1 MTNFQKAFCVFLS
14 LCFVT
19 VLAFLPE
26 PFFLRGNFYRQIPLY
41 DFLEKEAW
49 SDEVETDEE
58 TSQLIMKK
66 NAEYLAER
74 VQEENHAGA
83 PSETPAPS
91 VTPMQEAKLSQ
102 EPTKAPS
109 VTGLPSPEPSEQP
122 LPSPAPEAAKEASVQ
137 PHPLIDVS
145 PEALA
150 NPDYF
155 KGEFFIED
163 KNVSVK
169 EGLLNAARFLEKDMT
184 LKQDASAPQILIYH
198 SHSQEAFIDSRQ
210 GKAEDT
216 IVGVGDYLKSI
227 LEEKYGYHVVHVKE
241 TFDIAGGVEDRSMA
255 YDYARDYLEPFLE
268 ENPSIEVII
277 DLHRDGV
284 SEERH
289 LVTEINGKP
298 TAQIMFFNGVSR
310 TVSQGDVSYLPNPY
324 IEDNLAFSFQL
335 EYQSALYY
343 PDFYR
348 GIYLAGLRYNLH
360 LRPKSV
366 LLEAGA
372 QTNTVQE
379 VKNAMEP
386 FADILNRV
394 LKGK

>member
-14 LCFVT
+14 LCFAA
-19 VLAFLPE
+19 VLVFLPE

-49 SDEVETDEE
+49 SDAVETDEA
-58 TSQLIMKK
+58 TSELIMEK

-74 VQEENHAGA
+74 VQAENAAGEKEEEVPA
-83 PSETPAPS
+83 ETPEPS
-91 VTPMQEAKLSQ
+91 ITPTQEAKLSP
-102 EPTKAPS
+102 EPTKATS
-109 VTGLPSPEPSEQP
+109 VTPMPSP
-122 LPSPAPEAAKEASVQ
+122 LPSPTPEAAKETAVQ
-137 PHPLIDVS
+137 PHPVVDLS

-150 NPDYF
+150 DPDYF

-163 KNVSVK
+163 KNVSIK
-169 EGLLNAARFLEKDMT
+169 KNLLDAARFLEKDMT

-198 SHSQEAFIDSRQ
+198 SHSQEAFIDSRE
-210 GKAEDT
+210 GKVEDT

-227 LEEKYGYHVVHVKE
+227 LEEKYGYHVLHVKE
-241 TFDIAGGVEDRSMA
+241 EFDMAGGVEDRSLA

-289 LVTEINGKP
+289 LVTEIDGKP

-360 LRPKSV
+360 LRPKSI

>member
-14 LCFVT
+14 LCFAA
-19 VLAFLPE
+19 VLVFLPE

-49 SDEVETDEE
+49 SDAVETDEA
-58 TSQLIMKK
+58 TSELIMEK

-74 VQEENHAGA
+74 VQAENAAGEKEEEVPA
-83 PSETPAPS
+83 ETPEPS
-91 VTPMQEAKLSQ
+91 ITPTQEAKLSP
-102 EPTKAPS
+102 EPTKAPAI
-109 VTGLPSPEPSEQP
+109 TPMPSP
-122 LPSPAPEAAKEASVQ
+122 LPSPTPEAAKETAVQ
-137 PHPLIDVS
+137 SHPVVDLS
-145 PEALA
+145 PAALA
-150 NPDYF
+150 DPDYF

-163 KNVSVK
+163 KNVSIK
-169 EGLLNAARFLEKDMT
+169 ENLLDAARFLEKDMT

-198 SHSQEAFIDSRQ
+198 SHSQEAFIDSRE
-210 GKAEDT
+210 GKVEDT

-227 LEEKYGYHVVHVKE
+227 LEEKYGYHVLHVKE
-241 TFDIAGGVEDRSMA
+241 EFDMAGGVEDRSLA

-284 SEERH
+284 DKNRH

-360 LRPKSV
+360 LRPKSI

-386 FADILNRV
+386 FADILDRV

>member
-14 LCFVT
+14 LCFVA

-49 SDEVETDEE
+49 SDAVETDEE

-74 VQEENHAGA
+74 VQEENHAGD

-91 VTPMQEAKLSQ
+91 VTPMQEANLSP

-109 VTGLPSPEPSEQP
+109 VKGLPSPEPSEQP
-122 LPSPAPEAAKEASVQ
+122 LPSPAPEAVKEASVQ
-137 PHPLIDVS
+137 PHPLIDLS

-198 SHSQEAFIDSRQ
+198 SHSQEAFIDSRE
-210 GKAEDT
+210 GNAEDT

>member
-19 VLAFLPE
+19 VLVFLPE

-49 SDEVETDEE
+49 SDAVETDEA
-58 TSQLIMKK
+58 TSELIMKK
-66 NAEYLAER
+66 NAEYLAEK
-74 VQEENHAGA
+74 VQEENGAGEEKA
-83 PSETPAPS
+83 DILTETPTPS
-91 VTPMQEAKLSQ
+91 VMPMQEGKLSP

-109 VTGLPSPEPSEQP
+109 PVPSEGALPSPT
-122 LPSPAPEAAKEASVQ
+122 PEAVKETSVK
-137 PHPLIDVS
+137 PHPVVDLS

-184 LKQDASAPQILIYH
+184 LKQDTSAPQILIYH
-198 SHSQEAFIDSRQ
+198 SHSQEAFVDSRD
-210 GKAEDT
+210 GKEEDT
-216 IVGVGDYLKSI
+216 IVGVGAHLKSI
-227 LEEKYGYHVVHVKE
+227 LEEKYGYYVMHVKE
-241 TFDIAGGVEDRSMA
+241 EFDMAGGAEDRSKA

-289 LVTEINGKP
+289 LVTEIDGKP

-360 LRPKSV
+360 LRPKSI

>member
-14 LCFVT
+14 LCFVA

-49 SDEVETDEE
+49 SDAVETDEE

-74 VQEENHAGA
+74 VQEENHAGD

-91 VTPMQEAKLSQ
+91 VTPMQEANLSP

-122 LPSPAPEAAKEASVQ
+122 LPSPAPEAVKEASVQ
-137 PHPLIDVS
+137 PHPLIDLS

-198 SHSQEAFIDSRQ
+198 SHSQEAFIDSRE
-210 GKAEDT
+210 GNAEDT

>member
-14 LCFVT
+14 LCFAA
-19 VLAFLPE
+19 VLVFLPE

-49 SDEVETDEE
+49 SDAVERDGE
-58 TSQLIMKK
+58 TSELIMKK
-66 NAEYLAER
+66 NAEYLAKKIE
-74 VQEENHAGA
+74 EENRQKKGKSPAKEPGTTEM
-83 PSETPAPS
+83 PTGTPVPRKTPS
-91 VTPMQEAKLSQ
+91 VSP
-102 EPTKAPS
+102 PITKAPS
-109 VTGLPSPEPSEQP
+109 AVPSVTEIPQEE
-122 LPSPAPEAAKEASVQ
+122 AKEASVQ
-137 PHPLIDVS
+137 PRPLIDLS

-150 NPDYF
+150 DPDYF
-155 KGEFFIED
+155 LGEFFIQDE
-163 KNVSVK
+163 NAALK
-169 EGLLNAARFLEKDMT
+169 EGLLDAARFLEKDMT
-184 LKQDASAPQILIYH
+184 IKQDASAPQILIYH
-198 SHSQEAFIDSRQ
+198 SHSQEAFADSRE

-227 LEEKYGYHVVHVKE
+227 LEQKYGYHVVHIKE
-241 TFDIAGGVEDRSMA
+241 TFDIAGGVEDRNLA

-284 SEERH
+284 SENRR

-298 TAQIMFFNGVSR
+298 TAQIMFFNGISR
-310 TVSQGDVSYLPNPY
+310 TISQGDVSYLPNPY

-360 LRPKSV
+360 LRPKSI

-386 FADILNRV
+386 FADILDRV

>member
-14 LCFVT
+14 LCFVI
-19 VLAFLPE
+19 VLVFLPE

-49 SDEVETDEE
+49 SDAVETDEA
-58 TSQLIMKK
+58 TSELIMEK
-66 NAEYLAER
+66 NAEYLAQK
-74 VQEENHAGA
+74 VQEENTAGEKEEEVPA
-83 PSETPAPS
+83 ETPEPS
-91 VTPMQEAKLSQ
+91 VTPIQKAKLSP
-102 EPTKAPS
+102 EPAKVPVITP
-109 VTGLPSPEPSEQP
+109 TPSPLP
-122 LPSPAPEAAKEASVQ
+122 LPTPEDVKETAAQ
-137 PHPLIDVS
+137 PHPVVDLS

-150 NPDYF
+150 DPDYF
-155 KGEFFIED
+155 KSEFFIED
-163 KNVSVK
+163 KNVSIK
-169 EGLLNAARFLEKDMT
+169 ENLLDAARFLEKDMT
-184 LKQDASAPQILIYH
+184 LKRDASAPQILIYH
-198 SHSQEAFIDSRQ
+198 SHSQEAFIDSRE
-210 GKAEDT
+210 GKVEDT
-216 IVGVGDYLKSI
+216 IVGVGAYLKSI

-241 TFDIAGGVEDRSMA
+241 EFDIAGGVEDRSKA

-310 TVSQGDVSYLPNPY
+310 TASQGDVSYLPNPY
-324 IEDNLAFSFQL
+324 IEDNLSFSFQL

-360 LRPKSV
+360 LRPKSI

-386 FADILNRV
+386 FADILDRV